1 MLKTIKP
8 RALVMVILGS
18 TILSFGL
25 FNIHSFSGVTEGGG
39 LGLTLLLDHWFHLSP
54 AITGFIF
61 NMLCYAAG
69 WKILGREF
77 IFYSIVASVGFSA
90 SYSLFEA
97 IGPFWPH
104 IGDTPLLA
112 AVVGAIFVGVG
123 CGLCVRAGGA
133 PGGDDAMA
141 MSIAKVFK
149 MKIQWAYLAS
159 DLVVLVLSLSYIPL
173 SRIGFSLLTVIL
185 SGQLIGIVQEF
196 HLPAWMH
203 QEKTAKVE

>member
-8 RALVMVILGS
+8 RALAMVILGS

-97 IGPFWPH
+97 I
-104 IGDTPLLA
+104 
-112 AVVGAIFVGVG
+112 
-123 CGLCVRAGGA
+123 
-133 PGGDDAMA
+133 

-149 MKIQWAYLAS
+149 IKN
-159 DLVVLVLSLSYIPL
+159 LV
-173 SRIGFSLLTVIL
+173 G
-185 SGQLIGIVQEF
+185 
-196 HLPAWMH
+196 LPC
-203 QEKTAKVE
+203 